1 VSGARGE
8 SIAKGESGESSEW
21 VEAGGEGSPLES
33 MLSFSDFGRRLD

>member
-8 SIAKGESGESSEW
+8 SIAKGDSRESSEW

-33 MLSFSDFGRRLD
+33 MLSFSDLRCRLD